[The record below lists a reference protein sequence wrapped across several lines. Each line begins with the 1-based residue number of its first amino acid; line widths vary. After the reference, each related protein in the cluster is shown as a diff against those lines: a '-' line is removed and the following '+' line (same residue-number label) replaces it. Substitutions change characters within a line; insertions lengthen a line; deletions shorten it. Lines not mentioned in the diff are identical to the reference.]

1 MKRTLCMLLAL
12 VMLLACSAMSTAV
25 ADDLPE
31 AEVKMWVIGP
41 GEQADADVVKE
52 RLNQILN
59 EQVPNTKLTLS
70 LIDGNGYEDMLSKA
84 LAASERIDIAWTGW
98 MHNLTNMAFEGS
110 LLPLN
115 DLVTNY
121 GQDIAAFLGEEGIK
135 LHQLADGELYQI
147 ISWQGLM
154 GNRQGLYLPT
164 ELVNEM
170 PEGWQDE
177 LQAAYYAIAN
187 GDHSDAAYQKLV
199 DTFEIYPKTLQEKGK
214 LMRGLYIDAL
224 TRPLSFSERSD
235 EKLHYELLRMA
246 DEPGGRTRLHRML
259 EEIDPD
265 SAMRLHENDVRR
277 VARAIEIYRLT
288 GVTQTEQARLDAQR
302 EGDYDEQVFAL
313 EWPREMLYERISRR
327 VDAMLA
333 AGLIDEVRR
342 LKRDSA
348 RYPTA
353 AQAIGY
359 KEIAAALDGR
369 MDMDEAVER
378 VKQATRNYAKR
389 QLTWLR
395 RDGRTQWISAE
406 NRTPAEIAEE
416 IRERCGIE

>member
-1 MKRTLCMLLAL
+1 MSKPKLIVVAGPTASGKTACAVELCLRIGGEVVSADSMQIYRGMDVL
-12 VMLLACSAMSTAV
+12 SAMPTAAEMRGVKHHMLGV
-25 ADDLPE
+25 AGPSEKYSAATYRDR
-31 AEVKMWVIGP
+31 ANEVI
-41 GEQADADVVKE
+41 ADILDRGKRVV
-52 RLNQILN
+52 
-59 EQVPNTKLTLS
+59 VCGGT
-70 LIDGNGYEDMLSKA
+70 
-84 LAASERIDIAWTGW
+84 
-98 MHNLTNMAFEGS
+98 
-110 LLPLN
+110 
-115 DLVTNY
+115 
-121 GQDIAAFLGEEGIK
+121 
-135 LHQLADGELYQI
+135 
-147 ISWQGLM
+147 
-154 GNRQGLYLPT
+154 GLY
-164 ELVNEM
+164 V
-170 PEGWQDE
+170 
-177 LQAAYYAIAN
+177 
-187 GDHSDAAYQKLV
+187 
-199 DTFEIYPKTLQEKGK
+199 
-214 LMRGLYIDAL
+214 DAL

-235 EKLHYELLRMA
+235 EKLHDELLRMA

-416 IRERCGIE
+416 IRERCGI

>member
-1 MKRTLCMLLAL
+1 MSKPKLIVVAGPTASGKTACAVELCLRIGGEVVSADSMQIYRGMDVL
-12 VMLLACSAMSTAV
+12 SAMPTAAEMRGVKHHMLGV
-25 ADDLPE
+25 ADPSEKYSAATYRDR
-31 AEVKMWVIGP
+31 ANEVI
-41 GEQADADVVKE
+41 ADILVRGKRVV
-52 RLNQILN
+52 
-59 EQVPNTKLTLS
+59 VCGGT
-70 LIDGNGYEDMLSKA
+70 
-84 LAASERIDIAWTGW
+84 
-98 MHNLTNMAFEGS
+98 
-110 LLPLN
+110 
-115 DLVTNY
+115 
-121 GQDIAAFLGEEGIK
+121 
-135 LHQLADGELYQI
+135 
-147 ISWQGLM
+147 
-154 GNRQGLYLPT
+154 GLY
-164 ELVNEM
+164 V
-170 PEGWQDE
+170 
-177 LQAAYYAIAN
+177 
-187 GDHSDAAYQKLV
+187 
-199 DTFEIYPKTLQEKGK
+199 
-214 LMRGLYIDAL
+214 DAL

-235 EKLHYELLRMA
+235 EKLHDELLRMA

-259 EEIDPD
+259 EEIDPA

-342 LKRDSA
+342 LKRNSA

-416 IRERCGIE
+416 IRERCGI

>member
-1 MKRTLCMLLAL
+1 MSKPKLIVVAGPTASGKTACAVELCLRIGGEVVSADSMQIYRGMDVL
-12 VMLLACSAMSTAV
+12 SAMPTAAEMRGVKHHMLGV
-25 ADDLPE
+25 ADPSEKYSAATYRDR
-31 AEVKMWVIGP
+31 ANEVI
-41 GEQADADVVKE
+41 ADILDRGKRVV
-52 RLNQILN
+52 
-59 EQVPNTKLTLS
+59 VCGGT
-70 LIDGNGYEDMLSKA
+70 
-84 LAASERIDIAWTGW
+84 
-98 MHNLTNMAFEGS
+98 
-110 LLPLN
+110 
-115 DLVTNY
+115 
-121 GQDIAAFLGEEGIK
+121 
-135 LHQLADGELYQI
+135 
-147 ISWQGLM
+147 
-154 GNRQGLYLPT
+154 
-164 ELVNEM
+164 
-170 PEGWQDE
+170 
-177 LQAAYYAIAN
+177 
-187 GDHSDAAYQKLV
+187 
-199 DTFEIYPKTLQEKGK
+199 
-214 LMRGLYIDAL
+214 GLYIDAL

-235 EKLHYELLRMA
+235 EKLHDELLRLA

-259 EEIDPD
+259 EKIDPD

-359 KEIAAALDGR
+359 KEIVAALDGR

-395 RDGRTQWISAE
+395 RDGRTQWVSAE

-416 IRERCGIE
+416 IRERCGI

>member
-1 MKRTLCMLLAL
+1 MSKPKLIVVAGPTASGKTACAVELCLRIGGEVVSADSMQIYRGMDVL
-12 VMLLACSAMSTAV
+12 SAMPTAAEMRGVKHHMLGV
-25 ADDLPE
+25 ADPSEKYSAVTYRDR
-31 AEVKMWVIGP
+31 ANEVIADILAR
-41 GEQADADVVKE
+41 GERVV
-52 RLNQILN
+52 
-59 EQVPNTKLTLS
+59 VCGGT
-70 LIDGNGYEDMLSKA
+70 
-84 LAASERIDIAWTGW
+84 
-98 MHNLTNMAFEGS
+98 
-110 LLPLN
+110 
-115 DLVTNY
+115 
-121 GQDIAAFLGEEGIK
+121 
-135 LHQLADGELYQI
+135 
-147 ISWQGLM
+147 
-154 GNRQGLYLPT
+154 
-164 ELVNEM
+164 
-170 PEGWQDE
+170 
-177 LQAAYYAIAN
+177 
-187 GDHSDAAYQKLV
+187 
-199 DTFEIYPKTLQEKGK
+199 
-214 LMRGLYIDAL
+214 GLYIDAL

-235 EKLHYELLRMA
+235 EKLHDELLRMA

-369 MDMDEAVER
+369 MDMDEAVEQ

-416 IRERCGIE
+416 IRERCGF